1 MESVGN
7 GISGPLEGHLTPVHF
22 LLAPSLCRSQERVCV
37 CHPVL
42 CTALGNKEDQVL
54 QRLPILLTYVA
65 SVSEAAAGLH
75 RKDRRTYSWKNQINF
90 LLV

>member
-1 MESVGN
+1 MHVVPQKGVHR
-7 GISGPLEGHLTPVHF
+7 GVIAPMADLLSGYLIDHE
-22 LLAPSLCRSQERVCV
+22 E
-37 CHPVL
+37 
-42 CTALGNKEDQVL
+42 VL